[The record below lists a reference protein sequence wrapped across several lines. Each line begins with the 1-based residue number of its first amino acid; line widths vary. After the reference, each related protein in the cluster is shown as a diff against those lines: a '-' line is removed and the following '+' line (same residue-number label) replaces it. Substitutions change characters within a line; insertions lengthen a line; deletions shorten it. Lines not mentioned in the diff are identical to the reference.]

1 MGDTCGDI
9 QISMGGRG
17 VDILKMSSHTEFLQS
32 FMRVDMGDDSGSEGG
47 DAKKKQLKK
56 KATEA
61 DMRRE
66 RGERGDRRRD
76 RPRSP
81 GTPPPAGPTSFQQ
94 IKREI
99 IAKAKAERQ
108 KLMKMKRVKGVKR
121 QEEIYTDKDRAA
133 AVNMGSRDIKHSLK
147 MKRRQDR
154 SKALQIP
161 EEAEPSTLL
170 ALGSHELRSGDVEI
184 AINFVNKVRSPRHC
198 VSSPACLWSVNT
210 CRFGIGFIVFS

>member
-66 RGERGDRRRD
+66 RGDRGDRRRD

-184 AINFVNKVRSPRHC
+184 AINFVNKVRTTRHC
-198 VSSPACLWSVNT
+198 VSHLQRVSGW
-210 CRFGIGFIVFS
+210 